1 MSERAPYIVGFGGTT
16 RPNSSSER
24 ALKVALAHARSLG
37 AETVMFT
44 GDDLVKLPHYAPGE
58 SARVDVAERFVAELR
73 RADGVIVS
81 SPAYHGSVSG
91 MLKNAL
97 DYVEDMR
104 EDPRVYFDGRSFG
117 VIVTGYGWQA
127 IVSTINTLRTIAHA
141 LRAWITPLG
150 AGIDSKDSPID
161 GDGSVSIEKVRFQLE
176 TVAEEVVGFARQ
188 RIAAEDRPPTPTG
201 VDVTDGDRPTTGV
214 APTAAWRML
223 SDEPSETR
231 VGTATSLSHIDPPR

>member
-1 MSERAPYIVGFGGTT
+1 MTDRAPYIVGFGGTT

-24 ALKVALAHARSLG
+24 ALTVALAHARSLG

-44 GDDLVKLPHYAPGE
+44 GDDLVELPHYAPGE
-58 SARVDVAERFVAELR
+58 SARVAVAERFVAELR
-73 RADGVIVS
+73 RADGVIVA

-104 EDPRVYFDGRSFG
+104 DDPRVYFEGRSFG

-141 LRAWITPLG
+141 LRAWVTPLG
-150 AGIDSKDSPID
+150 AGIDSKESPID
-161 GDGSVSIEKVRFQLE
+161 GDGGVSIEKVRFQLE

-188 RIAAEDRPPTPTG
+188 RIAAEERPSDQAT
-201 VDVTDGDRPTTGV
+201 VDVPEAPGSEAGPAGV
-214 APTAAWRML
+214 ARPAAPRII
-223 SDEPSETR
+223 SDTPSENSR
-231 VGTATSLSHIDPPR
+231 AGTVPT